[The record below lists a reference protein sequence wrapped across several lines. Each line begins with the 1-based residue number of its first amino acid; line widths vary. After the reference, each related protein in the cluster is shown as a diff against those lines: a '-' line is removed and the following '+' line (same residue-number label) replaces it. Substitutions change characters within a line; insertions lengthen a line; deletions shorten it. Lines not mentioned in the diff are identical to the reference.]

1 MTMRSIEAQFGGRQV
16 QAAEL
21 GGGAFLVHAPAQGVF
36 HGARLLENFLEH
48 EVRVFAAHGVLL
60 AEFQIADLDVG
71 GVRAQIQNVEAL
83 GRDGGHVVIVE
94 INDLFRVRDDGIGVA
109 GQKILARADAD
120 DERRTAPRADD
131 GVGLV
136 GANHRQAVGA
146 DDFAQRVADGL
157 GRAARNCRY
166 LAGAL
171 VRSRIVAHDAVASAS
186 AVSRN
191 NRRSNARAP
200 RCRCRSGICV
210 RRRAVFV

>member
-1 MTMRSIEAQFGGRQV
+1 MRSIGTQLGRRQV
-16 QAAEL
+16 QAAEF

-48 EVRVFAAHGVLL
+48 EVRIFAAHGVFL

-71 GVRAQIQNVEAL
+71 GVGAEIQNIETL

-94 INDLFRVRDDGIGVA
+94 INDFFRVRGSDEGVGVA
-109 GQKILARADAD
+109 GQKIFALADAD

-136 GANHRQAVGA
+136 GANDRQAVGA

-157 GRAARNCRY
+157 GQ
-166 LAGAL
+166 
-171 VRSRIVAHDAVASAS
+171 RI
-186 AVSRN
+186 
-191 NRRSNARAP
+191 
-200 RCRCRSGICV
+200 GIADF
-210 RRRAVFV
+210 R